1 MPRTADPTL
10 KTRILEA
17 GVTVIRRGG
26 PHAFQARAVVAEA
39 GCAVGA
45 IYRAYGSLDHLGEAI
60 NVRTLNEL
68 LRALRAIAAAS
79 PSPNSVA
86 MGYIAFART
95 AGQLWQ
101 AVFLLPRPPAVDG
114 MTPLQSITAVLFDF
128 AETIVAGAVG
138 PAKAPRATRLLW
150 TGLHGL
156 THLDAMQALNLKEGE
171 TMESIAADLVRAALG
186 R

>member
-1 MPRTADPTL
+1 
-10 KTRILEA
+10 
-17 GVTVIRRGG
+17 
-26 PHAFQARAVVAEA
+26 
-39 GCAVGA
+39 
-45 IYRAYGSLDHLGEAI
+45 
-60 NVRTLNEL
+60 
-68 LRALRAIAAAS
+68 
-79 PSPNSVA
+79 
-86 MGYIAFART
+86 
-95 AGQLWQ
+95 
-101 AVFLLPRPPAVDG
+101 
-114 MTPLQSITAVLFDF
+114 MTPLQSITAVLFDL